1 MNQKRVFVLC
11 VLLACFAAFLA
22 FLFSSQPGKE
32 SVGMSRGIL
41 QWFAGLFGAE
51 LNSTSLKTWD
61 FFFRKGAHFTLYFV
75 LGFGLC
81 GAFQRQKRMPPWVPA
96 LLLGAAF
103 AVTDEFHQLFTQRT
117 AMVQDV
123 LLDSCGVAAGCGAA
137 CLVRWIGKKT
147 AELMR
152 FAGRLPKRGGL
163 ARF

>member
-41 QWFAGLFGAE
+41 QWVAGLFGAE

-103 AVTDEFHQLFTQRT
+103 AATDNST
-117 AMVQDV
+117 
-123 LLDSCGVAAGCGAA
+123 SS
-137 CLVRWIGKKT
+137 
-147 AELMR
+147 
-152 FAGRLPKRGGL
+152 LPKGPPWSRMSFWIPAEWRQAAVRRAWCGG
-163 ARF
+163 

>member
-1 MNQKRVFVLC
+1 
-11 VLLACFAAFLA
+11 
-22 FLFSSQPGKE
+22 
-32 SVGMSRGIL
+32 MSRGIL

-81 GAFQRQKRMPPWVPA
+81 GAFQRQKRMPPRVPA

-103 AVTDEFHQLFTQRT
+103 AATDEFHQLFTQRT

-137 CLVRWIGKKT
+137 CLVRWIGKNGRIDAVCWPP
-147 AELMR
+147 AETGR
-152 FAGRLPKRGGL
+152 FSTILRGYGEAIMLLPKG
-163 ARF
+163 